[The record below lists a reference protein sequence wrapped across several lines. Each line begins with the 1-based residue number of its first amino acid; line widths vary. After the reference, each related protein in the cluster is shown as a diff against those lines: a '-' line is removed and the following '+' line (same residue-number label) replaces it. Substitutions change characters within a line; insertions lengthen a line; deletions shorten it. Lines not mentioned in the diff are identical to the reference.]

1 MIYPMMLKIDF
12 SAIKDATKQKKGLII
27 TCTTNWLI
35 KPFTMYAIAY
45 FFLIIVFKNI
55 IPSDL
60 AKEYL
65 AGAVLL
71 GAAPCTSMVFVWS
84 HLTKGNGA
92 YTLVQVAVN
101 DIILLIAFTPI
112 VAFLLGVTNVIVP
125 MDTLL
130 LSVVLFVVI
139 PFVAGYFSRTIIIKK
154 KGLDYFENKFLPKFN
169 NITIVGLY

>member
-1 MIYPMMLKIDF
+1 
-12 SAIKDATKQKKGLII
+12 
-27 TCTTNWLI
+27 
-35 KPFTMYAIAY
+35 MYAIAY

-71 GAAPCTSMVFVWS
+71 GAAPCTAMVFVWS

-112 VAFLLGVTNVIVP
+112 VAFLLGVTNV
-125 MDTLL
+125 
-130 LSVVLFVVI
+130 VLFFVI
-139 PFVAGYFSRTIIIKK
+139 PFLAGYFSITIIIKK

-169 NITIVGLY
+169 NITIVGLLLM